1 MRNLRIK
8 QKNTKHT
15 NIHTMIKKNQE
26 KIKDYSKHVIYISS
40 NNVRHPV
47 IKTFTTVHPTTLN
60 SNSLH
65 LWTLQFPSFKLHP
78 ITFHCPFIWLKSI
91 SISYSS
97 ISPHVT
103 TLHLTSLRFTP
114 FHFTALL
121 DDFRHN
127 SILFISPRLQL
138 LS

>member
-47 IKTFTTVHPTTLN
+47 IKTFTTLHYTSRNYTSLYFTTL
-60 SNSLH
+60 
-65 LWTLQFPSFKLHP
+65 
-78 ITFHCPFIWLKSI
+78 
-91 SISYSS
+91 
-97 ISPHVT
+97 VD
-103 TLHLTSLRFTP
+103 TSLP
-114 FHFTALL
+114 LV
-121 DDFRHN
+121 
-127 SILFISPRLQL
+127 
-138 LS
+138 